1 MTAALSI
8 LHGRSFALASAGGT
22 LPKLEAFAATQSMD
36 ATKVIILVAISI
48 TAAQIKRR
56 SHVLL
61 AETLAF
67 FVSQSASLKASAVLP
82 PIPFFEHVLEL

>member
-8 LHGRSFALASAGGT
+8 LHGRSFALANAGGT

-36 ATKVIILVAISI
+36 ATKVIILVAINI

-56 SHVLL
+56 SHVRL

-67 FVSQSASLKASAVLP
+67 LCQPERQFESFSGPAAHSVLRTCS
-82 PIPFFEHVLEL
+82 

>member
-8 LHGRSFALASAGGT
+8 LHGRTFALASAGGT

-36 ATKVIILVAISI
+36 VTKVIILVAINI
-48 TAAQIKRR
+48 TAAHIKRR

-67 FVSQSASLKASAVLP
+67 LCQPEALFDSLIGLAADSQSVLRTCS
-82 PIPFFEHVLEL
+82 